1 MNDTD
6 IDEAVNLKAVY
17 NEQSR
22 LMLPDLGFWD
32 VITLL
37 DCLSQ
42 SRNRP
47 LTSFDTLQY
56 TMPVYNINPEL
67 FSGLQNQVVVLTG
80 SHCYNTPKLDGRV

>member
-22 LMLPDLGFWD
+22 LMLPDLAFWD
-32 VITLL
+32 VNTLL

-42 SRNRP
+42 SRNRHKP
-47 LTSFDTLQY
+47 HLILSSTQCLCTIL
-56 TMPVYNINPEL
+56 
-67 FSGLQNQVVVLTG
+67 
-80 SHCYNTPKLDGRV
+80 TPKSSRVWKIKLLS